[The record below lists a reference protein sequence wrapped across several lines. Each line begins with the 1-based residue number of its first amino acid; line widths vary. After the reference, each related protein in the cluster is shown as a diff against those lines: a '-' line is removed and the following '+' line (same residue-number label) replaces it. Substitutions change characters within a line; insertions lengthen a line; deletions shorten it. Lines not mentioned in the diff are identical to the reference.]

1 MKNIEELKNAKAED
15 FYYIGKRLRMIR
27 DDLIKADKTT
37 DKRNSVFSRKNI
49 SERLGID
56 YSTMTNVE
64 RGTISPTTFKL
75 ILYYYSLGYN
85 PMWIIAFD
93 NEFIPKQ
100 NLGENLVYQEDIQN
114 SFKIMEASIFQAVS
128 EFKSNI

>member
-1 MKNIEELKNAKAED
+1 MKKSEDLKNAKAED

-27 DDLIKADKTT
+27 DDLVKADKTT
-37 DKRNSVFSRKNI
+37 DKRNSAFSRKNI

-85 PMWIIAFD
+85 PMWVIAFE

-114 SFKIMEASIFQAVS
+114 SFKIMEASIFQAIS
-128 EFKSNI
+128 GFKSNI